1 MNLHDASLSVL
12 NDRKALVTSINKG
25 EFFKPCPG
33 TAGGYLCCGYKILTP
48 LTGCGMYCSYC
59 ILQTYLDQ
67 QCQVMYE
74 NFDDLKEEVWQKL
87 SGLEGVVRIGTGEF
101 ADSLYQEN
109 NLGLSKKIAD
119 LLEPYP
125 NALVEFKT
133 KSVSIQGLSK
143 INRPEKVVIGFS
155 MNTPTMISL
164 HEKGTAPLEDRLGA
178 LEQCIEMGFNIAIH
192 FDPIFMYD
200 NWEAGYRELVRKIFE
215 HVKNPRKIAWWS
227 MGGFRTNPMLKKLL
241 VRENRRLPLFS
252 GEMILGKDGKYRYF
266 RPVRTVFYRALQEE
280 ITRHFD
286 DITLY
291 LCMESPEVWE
301 ESGMSYR
308 IPYGLV
314 KYLDDRAEALLFQT
328 DLRSG

>member
-1 MNLHDASLSVL
+1 MNLYNASPSVL
-12 NDRKALVTSINKG
+12 NDRKVLVMSINKG

-74 NFDDLKEEVWQKL
+74 NFDDLKEEVRQKL

-143 INRPEKVVIGFS
+143 INKPEKVVIGFS
-155 MNTPTMISL
+155 MNTPTMIAL
-164 HEKGTAPLEDRLGA
+164 HEKGTAPLEDRLAA

-200 NWEAGYRELVRKIFE
+200 NWEADYRKLVRKIFE
-215 HVKNPRKIAWWS
+215 HVKNPGKIAWWS
-227 MGGFRTNPMLKKLL
+227 MGGFRSPPALKASWARSRGIARCGRK
-241 VRENRRLPLFS
+241 
-252 GEMILGKDGKYRYF
+252 
-266 RPVRTVFYRALQEE
+266 
-280 ITRHFD
+280 TRNT
-286 DITLY
+286 IN
-291 LCMESPEVWE
+291 
-301 ESGMSYR
+301 
-308 IPYGLV
+308 
-314 KYLDDRAEALLFQT
+314 
-328 DLRSG
+328 